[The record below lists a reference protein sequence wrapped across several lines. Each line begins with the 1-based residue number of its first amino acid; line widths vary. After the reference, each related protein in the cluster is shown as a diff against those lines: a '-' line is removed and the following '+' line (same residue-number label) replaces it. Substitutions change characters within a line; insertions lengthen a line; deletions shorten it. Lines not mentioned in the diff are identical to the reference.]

1 MNTNSSTTSISLKE
15 LTTHLASLAQLES
28 DVFSSSPDQ
37 DFLDNLKLWRAGL
50 FRIVVMG
57 EIKQGKSSFINA
69 LLGVKNLV
77 PVNSDVATSTI
88 FKIRYGRE
96 KRYRVFFT
104 RQSGKPEQIIDEKEL
119 HDYGTED
126 GNPDNCRQVDF
137 IEVCVPSPLLGS
149 GIVIVDTPGL
159 GGLFKKHKEITYQY
173 AQKADAVFFVTD
185 SIGSPLGLQEI
196 GFLKELRSITGNIYF
211 VQTKA
216 DAADTQMRQAR
227 MKNNV
232 DILMRQVG
240 FKQDDIRY
248 FTVDSHLKLE
258 ADEAKDC
265 EDLADS
271 GFPPLV
277 SFVQN
282 SLRKNQRQLI
292 AGQAMLQALP
302 KLERVRGELAAKKA
316 LLNAETEDQ
325 QKQMGQQLQKAQGD
339 FKRWN
344 TEEKPRLLSD
354 LNKSIGSLRLDAMAN
369 IRKCQP
375 GGEIQVEFENLINQA
390 QDAEQLVEKLSDIS
404 SRLPE
409 FVSKVTMETGRMIQ
423 ERAEK
428 DLSRIA
434 EHGTLALSSELNHDQ
449 PSTLNRVALGRQIEQ
464 LQQGDSMF
472 DNARTGLYGGIAG
485 VTIASVVGGVIG
497 SVIPVVGTIIG
508 SGIGMAIA
516 GYFGGSAA
524 CNLKRQQELR
534 SNKQQASNGISQALS
549 SAYSQAQASI
559 ERILQDIQHASS
571 SAIQTWVSE
580 TQTSFERQIA
590 ELSERKNMTT
600 QELMK
605 KRSELT
611 RWESGLQQIE
621 RNLPTV

>member
-1 MNTNSSTTSISLKE
+1 MNSNSSVSSVNLKE
-15 LTTHLASLAQLES
+15 LTTNLASLAQLES

-37 DFLDNLKLWRAGL
+37 GFLDNLKLWRAGL

-69 LLGVKNLV
+69 LLGVKDLV

-88 FKIRYGRE
+88 FKIRYGKE

-104 RQSGKPEQIIDEKEL
+104 RQSGKPEQVIDEREL

-137 IEVCVPSPLLGS
+137 IEVCVSSPLLGS

-173 AQKADAVFFVTD
+173 APKADAVFFVTD

-196 GFLKELRSITGNIYF
+196 CFLKELRSITDNIYF

-240 FKQDDIRY
+240 FKQEDIKY
-248 FTVDSHLKLE
+248 FSVDSHLKLE
-258 ADEAKDC
+258 ADEATDQ

-271 GFPPLV
+271 GFPPLMA
-277 SFVQN
+277 FVQN
-282 SLRKNQRQLI
+282 SLRKNQRQHI
-292 AGQAMLQALP
+292 AGRAMLQALP
-302 KLERVRGELAAKKA
+302 KLERVRGELTAKKA
-316 LLNAETEDQ
+316 FLDAETEEQ
-325 QKQMGQQLQKAQGD
+325 QKQLGEDLQNAQAS

-344 TEEKPRLLSD
+344 NEEKPHLLSEIQ
-354 LNKSIGSLRLDAMAN
+354 KSIGSLRLDAMEN

-375 GGEIQVEFENLINQA
+375 GGEIQQDFENLINQA
-390 QDAEQLVEKLSDIS
+390 QDAEQLEAILSDIS
-404 SRLPE
+404 AKLPE
-409 FVSKVTMETGRMIQ
+409 FISKVTMETGRMIQ
-423 ERAEK
+423 ERAETE
-428 DLSRIA
+428 LSRVA
-434 EHGTLALSSELNHDQ
+434 EHGTLELSSELNHSQ
-449 PSTLNRVALGRQIEQ
+449 SSTLNRVALGRQIEQ
-464 LQQGDSMF
+464 LQQGGSIF

-485 VTIASVVGGVIG
+485 VTIASVVGGIIG

-524 CNLKRQQELR
+524 CNLKKQQELR
-534 SNKQQASNGISQALS
+534 ANKQQASNGISQTLS
-549 SAYSQAQASI
+549 SAYSQAQSSI
-559 ERILQDIQHASS
+559 ERILQDIQHAAGN
-571 SAIQTWVSE
+571 AIQTWVSE
-580 TQTSFERQIA
+580 TQTGYERQIA
-590 ELSERKNMTT
+590 ELAERKNMSN
-600 QELMK
+600 QQLMK
-605 KRSELT
+605 KRSELAG
-611 RWESGLQQIE
+611 WESCLQQIE
-621 RNLPTV
+621 RGLPLT

>member
-1 MNTNSSTTSISLKE
+1 MNANFSTTSVSLKE
-15 LTTHLASLAQLES
+15 LTTHLAALTQLES
-28 DVFSSSPDQ
+28 EVFASPPDQ
-37 DFLDNLKLWRAGL
+37 GFLENLKLWRAGL

-69 LLGVKNLV
+69 LLGVKDLV

-104 RQSGKPEQIIDEKEL
+104 RQSGKSELTIDEKEL

-126 GNPDNCRQVDF
+126 GNPDNCREVDF

-173 AQKADAVFFVTD
+173 APKADAVFFVTD
-185 SIGSPLGLQEI
+185 SIGSPIGLQEI
-196 GFLKELRSITGNIYF
+196 GFLKELRTITDNIYF

-232 DILMRQVG
+232 DMLIRQVG
-240 FKQDDIRY
+240 FRREDIKY
-248 FTVDSHLKLE
+248 FTVDSQLKLE

-271 GFPPLV
+271 SFPPLM

-292 AGQAMLQALP
+292 AGRAMLQALP

-325 QKQMGQQLQKAQGD
+325 QKQLGEQLQKAQND

-344 TEEKPRLLSD
+344 AEEKPRLLSD
-354 LNKSIGSLRLDAMAN
+354 LNKSIGSLRLDAMEN

-375 GGEIQVEFENLINQA
+375 GGEFQMEFENLINQA
-390 QDAEQLVEKLSDIS
+390 QDTEQLGDILSGIS

-428 DLSRIA
+428 ELSRIA
-434 EHGTLALSSELNHDQ
+434 EHGTLALSSELDHDQ

-464 LQQGDSMF
+464 LQQGSSIF
-472 DNARTGLYGGIAG
+472 DNLRTGLYGSLAGAGIFTA
-485 VTIASVVGGVIG
+485 IGGILG
-497 SVIPVVGTIIG
+497 SIIPGVGTIV
-508 SGIGMAIA
+508 GIGIGQLIA

-524 CNLKRQQELR
+524 YNIKAQQELR
-534 SNKQQASNGISQALS
+534 ANKQQASNGISQALS

-559 ERILQDIQHASS
+559 ERILQDIQHATGN
-571 SAIQTWVSE
+571 AIQVWVAE

-590 ELSERKNMTT
+590 ELAERKNMTT
-600 QELMK
+600 HELMK
-605 KRSELT
+605 KRSKLT